1 MKLYINTL
9 LTLIFLLT
17 FYKCSKNQLLP
28 EIVEKWKE
36 TTVEYSG
43 IPMNVR
49 INTGLKPVIGH
60 SAYSYHVG
68 ISIPANKSIA
78 HENEAQKI
86 KFLEQKIISIFTD
99 NTLCLVACI
108 MESKDGMEIIMYTG
122 KPKIVKEKFK
132 ALRKEITTHE
142 LQLNI
147 RKDTKW
153 FTYNQYSP

>member
-1 MKLYINTL
+1 MKFNIHALLALILL
-9 LTLIFLLT
+9 LTS
-17 FYKCSKNQLLP
+17 YRCSKKQPLP
-28 EIVEKWKE
+28 EIVENWKE
-36 TTVEYSG
+36 TMVEYSG

-60 SAYSYHVG
+60 AAYSFHVG

-78 HENEAQKI
+78 NEDEAQKI
-86 KFLEQKIISIFTD
+86 KFLEQKIISLFTD

-108 MESKDGMEIIMYTG
+108 MESKDGLEIIMYTG
-122 KPKIVKEKFK
+122 KPKKVKEKFT

-147 RKDTKW
+147 QKDTKW
-153 FTYNQYSP
+153 FTFNQYSP